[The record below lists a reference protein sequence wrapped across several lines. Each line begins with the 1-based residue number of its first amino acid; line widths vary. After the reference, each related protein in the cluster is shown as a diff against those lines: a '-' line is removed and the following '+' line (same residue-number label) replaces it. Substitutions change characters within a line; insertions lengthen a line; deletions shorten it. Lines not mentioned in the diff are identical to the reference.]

1 MEFNIPS
8 NGRDCLKRSL
18 CHLGDVYIAP
28 RPLLSHP
35 PSPLLTWYARWNFL
49 PGAASALLAF
59 LPCAGEIS
67 AIFLCTKEGALPSSW
82 GGMKTPG
89 VCRGSP
95 HPLCMG
101 WYSFWGLCDWDSE

>member
-8 NGRDCLKRSL
+8 NGRACLKPSP
-18 CHLGDVYIAP
+18 CHLDDVYIT
-28 RPLLSHP
+28 
-35 PSPLLTWYARWNFL
+35 PSPVPCSLTRPHMAPVCMLNFL

-82 GGMKTPG
+82 GGMKIPG

-95 HPLCMG
+95 HPLCMA
-101 WYSFWGLCDWDSE
+101 WYSFGGLCDWDSE